1 MKYLRPALAL
11 AVACALPAA
20 LFAQAK
26 STSVYVSVVDGKGE
40 PVPGLAAQDFR
51 VREDGVA
58 REVLTAG
65 AATEPLTVALIVD
78 DSQAASPAIL
88 MIREAMD
95 EFFKAL
101 DGKAEIALV
110 TSGDR
115 PTIVV
120 DYTTDQKKLH
130 DGARRIFPRTNAGGD
145 LLDTIVEVSQGLQ
158 KRKPARPVI
167 AVLMMDGSIE
177 FSNRYYESVL
187 EEIDKSGA
195 AIHVIALG
203 QPNGSLSDEI
213 RNRNQVVALGTE
225 RTGGRRDNVLPLT
238 AAATQMK
245 QLARELLN
253 QYVVTYARPDTLIP
267 PQKIEVTVTR
277 PGLTARART
286 RTGLAGAR

>member
-1 MKYLRPALAL
+1 MKYRRTALAL
-11 AVACALPAA
+11 AAACALSAT
-20 LFAQAK
+20 LFAQPK
-26 STSVYVSVVDGKGE
+26 PTSIYVSVIDGKGE
-40 PVPGLAAQDFR
+40 PAPGLTAQDFR

-58 REVLTAG
+58 REVLKAG
-65 AATEPLTVALIVD
+65 AAPEPLTVALIVD
-78 DSQAASPAIL
+78 DSQAASPAIQ

-95 EFFKAL
+95 AFFKAL
-101 DGKAEIALV
+101 DGKAEIALI

-130 DGARRIFPRTNAGGD
+130 DGVTRIFPRADAGGD
-145 LLDTIVEVSQGLQ
+145 LLDTIVEVSKGLQ

-177 FSNRYYESVL
+177 FGNRYYENVL
-187 EEIDKSGA
+187 QELDKSGA
-195 AIHVIALG
+195 AFHVIALG
-203 QPNGSLSDEI
+203 QPNPSLSDEV

-225 RTGGRRDNVLPLT
+225 RTGGRRDYVLALT
-238 AAATQMK
+238 AAAPQMK

-267 PQKIEVTVTR
+267 PQKIEVTVTK